1 MNHPAFYTFLT
12 AGPAPLWG
20 ISFYVAHP
28 VRNISQWDQVFVDQ
42 VRSKKGTTTV
52 VWCRAKIPVHNTDI
66 RNVWESQT
74 SSSMLDFE
82 GMRHGQ
88 SANLRYFARSFNYAD
103 LIISPIAKHK
113 SHLHDYHQ
121 LRFIHC
127 TFMYIYIY
135 VYIYMHSTMHIW
147 KYVNMCKVFYAYI

>member
-52 VWCRAKIPVHNTDI
+52 VWCRAKFPVHNTDI

-74 SSSMLDFE
+74 SNSMLDFE

-103 LIISPIAKHK
+103 LIISPIANTNPTYTITINYGLSTAH
-113 SHLHDYHQ
+113 S
-121 LRFIHC
+121 C
-127 TFMYIYIY
+127 IYIY
-135 VYIYMHSTMHIW
+135 MYIYMHSTMHIW
-147 KYVNMCKVFYAYI
+147 KSVNMCKVFYAYI